1 MRQILTLLMI
11 AFFLSAG
18 YVSFAGNPDQSMI
31 TDQLKQKIEVSD
43 KSEMIRINITLK
55 QQFDSQKLLN
65 EVKTK
70 SKSERRAHVISVL
83 KDFSTFSQEGV
94 VASLNDLQRSESVKQ
109 VTTYWIAN
117 VINCFAT
124 KEAVSELAK
133 RGDIS
138 SIDYDEYRILID
150 PQESKN
156 AFITEGTPGSREIT
170 WNVLKINADDVW
182 ALGFNGDGIIV
193 AVIDTGVNYNHV
205 DLADHVWT
213 DPDYPYHGYD
223 FVNNDNNPMDDHGHG
238 THCSGTVAGDGTAG
252 SKTGVAPEATIMC
265 CKVLDA
271 GGGGNESGVW
281 AAVEFSVEH
290 GADVMSLSLG
300 WQHSWGPN
308 RSVWRATFDNSMAA
322 GIIASVAAG
331 NEGDQQGSYPIPD
344 NVRTPGDL
352 PPSWLNPDQTLVG
365 GVSGIVCVG
374 ATDVSDNLAGFSS
387 RGPMDWSA
395 ISPYNDYPY
404 QPEIGL
410 IRPDIC
416 APGVNIK
423 SLEYSS
429 NTAYADGWSG
439 TSMAT
444 PANAGLIAL
453 MLQKNNLLTPEQI
466 NQTLEETALKFTPLK
481 NNNSGSGRIN
491 ALAAVEATS
500 MPGPSYYSHSINDPA
515 GNNNGIP
522 DPGEQVLLTVAMGNF
537 SDEPADGVNVVLT
550 SESSYVI
557 ITDNSELFGNFGLES
572 IIEIENAFAFQVA
585 NNIPG
590 GEVIKF
596 FLTATNANDTWQSSF
611 TVTANGVTLDVGS
624 FVIYDA
630 SGNNNGSLD
639 PGETVDILIQTTN
652 NGQIDAPF
660 ALATLTSPTTEITI
674 NSASFTFETIA
685 AGQTETAT
693 FNITVNPAAAIGTVV
708 ELNYSVTSGY
718 YSATAQFLPKIGL
731 IVEDFETGD
740 FSSYDW
746 AFSGNQPWTVSST
759 GAYEGTYTAK
769 SGTIADDQSSEM
781 KLTMEV
787 ANNDFISFY
796 RKVSSEATYDFLRFY
811 IDNTMKEEI
820 SGEVAWARV
829 SYPVTPGTHTFRWV
843 YIKDVYVVSGSDC
856 GWVDYIELPAEVNET
871 MTVNAGNDATSCQG
885 LDFQLNAFAQ
895 NFTSL
900 LWTTSGSGSFNNN
913 AVLNAVY
920 TPSAQDYAAGSVI
933 LYVTVYGAGGQN
945 LSDNLVLSFMPLPE
959 PAAAIT
965 GDNWVC
971 MEGNNVY
978 STPTL
983 ANATLYQW
991 DLTPH
996 AAGTISGTG
1005 GNEVS
1010 INWAVGYTGLVAL
1023 TVEGMNNCGG
1033 GGVSQELQIQID
1045 DCTGIN
1051 QILAETGFAITPNP
1065 SDGIFNLNFGKIAS
1079 GEYHITILNMT
1090 GEEVFK
1096 TSVSGKN
1103 HETINVSEL
1112 KSGIYFMLIDN
1123 GLTRKTQKLVI
1134 QK

>member
-1 MRQILTLLMI
+1 MKKVFTLLMI
-11 AFFLSAG
+11 AFFLMGGLAVSA
-18 YVSFAGNPDQSMI
+18 SNAGQGAV
-31 TDQLKQKIEVSD
+31 TDQLKQKIEASAP
-43 KSEMIRINITLK
+43 SEMIRINITLK
-55 QQFDSQKLLN
+55 DQFDSQKLMN
-65 EVKTK
+65 QVKTMNK
-70 SKSERRAHVISVL
+70 AQRRAHVISVL
-83 KDFSTFSQEGV
+83 KDFSMLSQEGV
-94 VASLNDLQRSESVKQ
+94 VADLNNLQRSESVKQ
-109 VTTYWIAN
+109 VITFWIAN
-117 VINCFAT
+117 VVNCFAT
-124 KEAVSELAK
+124 KEAIAELAK
-133 RGDIS
+133 RNDIS
-138 SIDYDEYRILID
+138 SIDYDEIRMMID
-150 PQESKN
+150 PNENKN
-156 AFITEGTPGSREIT
+156 AFIVEGTPGSREIT

-193 AVIDTGVNYNHV
+193 SVIDTGVNYNHV

-213 DPDYPYHGYD
+213 DPEYPYHGYD

-252 SKTGVAPEATIMC
+252 SQTGVAPEATIMC

-271 GGGGNESGVW
+271 GGSGNESGVW
-281 AAVEFSVEH
+281 AAVQFSVEH

-300 WQHSWGPN
+300 WQHSWGVN
-308 RSVWRATFDNSMAA
+308 RTTWRTTFDNSMAA

-331 NEGDQQGSYPIPD
+331 NEGDQQGTYPIPD

-352 PPSWLNPDQTLVG
+352 PPSWLHPDQTLVG
-365 GVSGIVCVG
+365 GVSGIICVG

-387 RGPMDWSA
+387 RGPLDWSA
-395 ISPYNDYPY
+395 VTPFNDYPY
-404 QPEIGL
+404 QPEMGL

-416 APGVNIK
+416 APGVNIR
-423 SLEYSS
+423 SLEYSGNS
-429 NTAYADGWSG
+429 GYADGWSG

-444 PANAGLIAL
+444 PANAGMIAL
-453 MLQKNNLLTPEQI
+453 MLQKNDQLTPEQI
-466 NQTLEETALKFTPLK
+466 NQTIEETALKFTPLK

-537 SDEPADGVNVVLT
+537 SDEPADNVNVVLT
-550 SESSYVI
+550 TESSYI
-557 ITDNSELFGNFGLES
+557 IVTDNYESFGNFGLES

-585 NNIPG
+585 NDVPG

-596 FLTATNANDTWQSSF
+596 ILTATNATDSWQSSF
-611 TVTANGVTLDVGS
+611 TVIANGVALNIGS
-624 FVIYDA
+624 LVINDA

-639 PGETVDILIQTTN
+639 PGETVDLFIQTTN

-660 ALATLTSPTTEITI
+660 ALATLSSPTAEITI
-674 NSASFTFETIA
+674 NSSNVTFETIA
-685 AGQTETAT
+685 AGQTVTAT
-693 FNITVNPAAAIGTVV
+693 FNITVNPAATTGTVV

-731 IVEDFETGD
+731 VVEDFETGD
-740 FSSYDW
+740 FSSFDW
-746 AFSGNQPWTVSST
+746 TFSGSQPWTVSST

-769 SGTIADDQSSEM
+769 SGTINDNQSTEM

-843 YIKDVYVVSGSDC
+843 YIKDEYVVSGSDC
-856 GWVDYIELPAEVNET
+856 GWIDYIELPAEVNET
-871 MTVNAGNDATSCQG
+871 MTVNAGNDATSCEG
-885 LDFQLNAFAQ
+885 VDFQANAFAQ

-900 LWTTSGSGSFNNN
+900 VWSTSGTGAFNNN
-913 AVLNAVY
+913 TILNAIY
-920 TPSAQDYAAGSVI
+920 TPSAQDYQAGSVI
-933 LYVTVYGAGGQN
+933 LYITVYGTGGQM
-945 LSDNLVLSFMPLPE
+945 LTDNLLLAFLPLPE
-959 PAAAIT
+959 AAAPIT
-965 GDNWVC
+965 GDDWVC

-978 STPTL
+978 STMDL
-983 ANATLYQW
+983 INATSYNW

-996 AAGTISGTG
+996 AAGTITGDGTV
-1005 GNEVS
+1005 VS
-1010 INWAVGYTGLVAL
+1010 INWALGWTGLAIL
-1023 TVEGMNNCGG
+1023 TVEGMNDCGG
-1033 GGVSQELQIQID
+1033 GGVSELFQIQAD
-1045 DCTGIN
+1045 DCTGIE
-1051 QILAETGFAITPNP
+1051 QLLAETGFAVTPNP
-1065 SDGIFNLNFGKIAS
+1065 SNGVFNLAFGKTAK

-1090 GEEVFK
+1090 GEEVFE
-1096 TSVSGKN
+1096 TVFSGKN
-1103 HETINVSEL
+1103 HETINISEL
-1112 KSGIYFMLIDN
+1112 KNGMYFMMMDN
-1123 GLTRKTQKLVI
+1123 GFERKTQKLII

>member
-1 MRQILTLLMI
+1 MKQFFTLFLI
-11 AFFLSAG
+11 AFFLISG
-18 YVSFAGNPDQSMI
+18 YAASAGNPDQGLV
-31 TDQLKQKIEVSD
+31 TDHLKQKIEAS
-43 KSEMIRINITLK
+43 SPTEMIRINITLK
-55 QQFDSQKLLN
+55 DQFDSQKLLN
-65 EVKTK
+65 QVKTM
-70 SKSERRAHVISVL
+70 SNTERRAHVISVL
-83 KDFSTFSQEGV
+83 KDFSRLSQEGV
-94 VASLNDLQRSESVKQ
+94 VADLNDLQRSEAVKQ
-109 VTTYWIAN
+109 VTTFWIAN
-117 VINCFAT
+117 VVNCFAT
-124 KEAVSELAK
+124 KEAISELAQ
-133 RGDIS
+133 RSDIL
-138 SIDYDEYRILID
+138 SIDYDEYRVLLD
-150 PQESKN
+150 PEENKN
-156 AFITEGTPGSREIT
+156 AFIEEGTPGSREIT

-182 ALGFNGDGIIV
+182 ALGFDGDGIIV
-193 AVIDTGVNYNHV
+193 SVIDTGVNYNHV

-252 SKTGVAPEATIMC
+252 SQTGVAPEATIMC

-281 AAVEFSVEH
+281 GAIQFSVEQ
-290 GADVMSLSLG
+290 GAHVMSLSLG

-308 RSVWRATFDNSMAA
+308 RAVWRTSFDNSMAA

-352 PPSWLNPDQTLVG
+352 PPAWLHPDQTLVG
-365 GVSGIVCVG
+365 GVSGIICVG
-374 ATDVSDNLAGFSS
+374 ATDASDALAGFSS
-387 RGPMDWSA
+387 RGPCDWSA
-395 ISPYNDYPY
+395 IAPYNDYPY

-429 NTAYADGWSG
+429 NTAYASGWSG

-453 MLQKNNLLTPEQI
+453 MLQKNNLLTPAQI
-466 NQTLEETALKFTPLK
+466 NQTLEETAVKFTPLK

-522 DPGEQVLLTVAMGNF
+522 DPGEQVSLTVAMGNF
-537 SDEPADGVNVVLT
+537 SDEPADNVNVVLT
-550 SESSYVI
+550 TESSYI
-557 ITDNSELFGNFGLES
+557 IVTDNNELFGNFGLES

-590 GEVIKF
+590 GEAIKF
-596 FLTATNANDTWQSSF
+596 VLTATNATDSWQSSF
-611 TVTANGVTLDVGS
+611 TVLPNGVTLNIGS
-624 FVIYDA
+624 LVISDL

-639 PGETVDILIQTTN
+639 PGETVDIFIQTTN
-652 NGQIDAPF
+652 NGQINAGI
-660 ALATLTSPTTEITI
+660 ALATLSSPTTEITI
-674 NSASFTFETIA
+674 NSSSFTFETLD
-685 AGQTETAT
+685 AGQTVTAT
-693 FNITVNPAAAIGTVV
+693 FNITVNPAATVGTVV
-708 ELNYSVTSGY
+708 ELNYSVTAGY

-740 FSSYDW
+740 FSSFDW
-746 AFSGNQPWTVSST
+746 TFSGSQPWTVSST

-769 SGTIADDQSSEM
+769 SGTILDNQSSEM
-781 KLTMEV
+781 NLTMEV

-871 MTVNAGNDATSCQG
+871 MTVNAGNDASSCEG
-885 LDFQLNAFAQ
+885 MDFTANAFAQ

-900 LWTTSGSGSFNNN
+900 LWTTSGSGSFDNN

-920 TPSAQDYAAGSVI
+920 TPSAQDYEVGSVI
-933 LYVTVYGAGGQN
+933 LYITVYGAGGQTMT
-945 LSDNLVLSFMPLPE
+945 DNLVLSFMPLPE
-959 PAAAIT
+959 SATAIT
-965 GDNWVC
+965 GDDWVC
-971 MEGNNVY
+971 MEGYNEY
-978 STPTL
+978 TTTIL
-983 ANATLYQW
+983 ANAAWYEW
-991 DLTPH
+991 DLSPH
-996 AAGTISGTG
+996 AAGEITG
-1005 GNEVS
+1005 NGNEVS
-1010 INWAVGYTGLVAL
+1010 ITWATGWTGMTTL
-1023 TVEGMNNCGG
+1023 TVRGMNDCGG
-1033 GGVSQELQIQID
+1033 GGVSLEFPIQVD
-1045 DCTGIN
+1045 DCTGIEK
-1051 QILAETGFAITPNP
+1051 ILAETGFAVSPNP
-1065 SDGIFNLNFGKIAS
+1065 SNGIFNITFSKDAS
-1079 GEYHITILNMT
+1079 TDYQITILNMT
-1090 GEEVFK
+1090 GEEVFE
-1096 TSVSGKN
+1096 SVVSGKN

-1112 KSGIYFMLIDN
+1112 KNGIYFMLIDN
-1123 GLTRKTQKLVI
+1123 GVTRKTQKLVI

>member
-1 MRQILTLLMI
+1 MKQVFTLFLI
-11 AFFLSAG
+11 AFFLISSYA
-18 YVSFAGNPDQSMI
+18 VSAGNPDQGLI
-31 TDQLKQKIEVSD
+31 TDHLKQKIEAS
-43 KSEMIRINITLK
+43 SPGEMIRINITLK
-55 QQFDSQKLLN
+55 DQFDSQKLLN
-65 EVKTK
+65 DVKTM
-70 SKSERRAHVISVL
+70 SKTERRAHVISVL
-83 KDFSTFSQEGV
+83 KDFSRLSQEGV
-94 VASLNDLQRSESVKQ
+94 VADLNDLQRGETVKQ

-117 VINCFAT
+117 VVNCFAT
-124 KEAVSELAK
+124 KEAISELAA
-133 RGDIS
+133 RSDIS

-150 PQESKN
+150 PEESKN
-156 AFITEGTPGSREIT
+156 AFIEEGTPGSREIT

-193 AVIDTGVNYNHV
+193 SVIDTGVNYNHV

-213 DPDYPYHGYD
+213 NPEYPYHGYD

-252 SKTGVAPEATIMC
+252 SLTGVAPEATIMC

-281 AAVEFSVEH
+281 AAIEFSVEQ

-308 RSVWRATFDNSMAA
+308 RAVWRTSFDNSMAA

-352 PPSWLNPDQTLVG
+352 PPAWLNPDQTLVG

-374 ATDVSDNLAGFSS
+374 ATDSNDGLAGFSS
-387 RGPMDWSA
+387 RGPCDWSTIA
-395 ISPYNDYPY
+395 PFNDYPY

-410 IRPDIC
+410 IRRDIC

-429 NTAYADGWSG
+429 NTAYASGWSG

-466 NQTLEETALKFTPLK
+466 NQTLEETAVKFTPLK

-500 MPGPSYYSHSINDPA
+500 MPGPSYYSHVINDA
-515 GNNNGIP
+515 SGNNNGIV
-522 DPGEQVLLTVAMGNF
+522 DPSEQILLTLSMGNF
-537 SDEPADGVNVVLT
+537 SDEPADNVTVELST
-550 SESSYVI
+550 ESTYVT

-572 IIEIENAFAFQVA
+572 VIEIENAFAFTAA

-590 GEVIKF
+590 GEGIKF
-596 FLTATNANDTWQSSF
+596 FLTATNATDSWQSSF
-611 TVTANGVTLDVGS
+611 TVIANGVTLNVGS
-624 FVIYDA
+624 LVISDA

-639 PGETVDILIQTTN
+639 PGETVNILIQTTN
-652 NGQIDAPF
+652 NGQIDAL
-660 ALATLTSPTTEITI
+660 AAIATLTSPTTEITI
-674 NSASFTFETIA
+674 NSSSVNFETIA
-685 AGQTETAT
+685 AGQTVTAT
-693 FNITVNPAAAIGTVV
+693 FNITVNPAATIGTVV

-718 YSATAQFLPKIGL
+718 YSATAQFLPKVGL

-740 FSSYDW
+740 FSQYEW
-746 AFSGNQPWTVSST
+746 EFSGNQPWTVSST
-759 GAYEGTYTAK
+759 GAYEGTYSAK

-843 YIKDVYVVSGSDC
+843 YIKDVYVVNGSDC

-871 MTVNAGNDATSCQG
+871 MTVNAGNDASSCEG
-885 LDFQLNAFAQ
+885 MDFTANAFAQ

-913 AVLNAVY
+913 AILNAVY

-933 LYVTVYGAGGQN
+933 LYVTVYGAGGQTMT
-945 LSDNLVLSFMPLPE
+945 DNLVLTFMPLPE
-959 PAAAIT
+959 SATTIT
-965 GDNWVC
+965 GDDWVC
-971 MEGNNVY
+971 MEGYNEY
-978 STPTL
+978 TTTTL
-983 ANATLYQW
+983 ANATWYEW
-991 DLTPH
+991 DLSPH
-996 AAGTISGTG
+996 AAGEITG
-1005 GNEVS
+1005 NGHEVS
-1010 INWAVGYTGLVAL
+1010 ITWATAWTGAAVL
-1023 TVEGMNNCGG
+1023 TVRGMNDCGG
-1033 GGVSQELQIQID
+1033 GELSQEFQIQID
-1045 DCTGIN
+1045 DCTGIEK
-1051 QILAETGFAITPNP
+1051 ILSETGFAISPNP
-1065 SDGIFNLNFGKIAS
+1065 SNGVFNITFSKDAS
-1079 GEYHITILNMT
+1079 ADYLITILNMT

-1096 TSVSGKN
+1096 TAVSGKN
-1103 HETINVSEL
+1103 HETINVTEL

-1123 GLTRKTQKLVI
+1123 GSTRKTQKLVI